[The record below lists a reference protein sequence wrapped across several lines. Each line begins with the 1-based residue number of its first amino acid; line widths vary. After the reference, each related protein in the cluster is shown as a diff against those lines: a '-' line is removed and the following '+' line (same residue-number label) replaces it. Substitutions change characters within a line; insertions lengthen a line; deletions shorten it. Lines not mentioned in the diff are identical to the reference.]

1 MSKTCEIC
9 KWRSDEFTSACV
21 NDKSEYC
28 CDFVS
33 ADDSCDEWEIVEKE
47 YHPWKAVT
55 SCKDTTM

>member
-33 ADDSCDEWEIVEKE
+33 ADDSCDEWEIVE
-47 YHPWKAVT
+47 
-55 SCKDTTM
+55 